1 MGRLAVD
8 LEFKGQGLGGAL
20 LADAL
25 DRAKRSE
32 IASYA
37 LMVDAKDEQAMAFY
51 LHHGF
56 IELPDTPRTL
66 FLPLASLR

>member
-1 MGRLAVD
+1 LPVFVRP
-8 LEFKGQGLGGAL
+8 
-20 LADAL
+20 
-25 DRAKRSE
+25 
-32 IASYA
+32 IAIYA

-66 FLPLASLR
+66 FLPLATLR